1 MFESVHNYYIMFWVL
16 VLFFNNLC
24 PYHLLFCLQ
33 YCFRMFE
40 MQAILCVLTY
50 NLWKKNWTILMCI
63 LTFDSHTCINLT
75 IIFKKKIRLKNGN
88 AHKFNM
94 LCSALELLT
103 FGSKDRVEGIMQES
117 FLKRKSV
124 MDMFQKI
131 IDRNIKCCKLIFV
144 F

>member
-1 MFESVHNYYIMFWVL
+1 MYSFTKSRFENEIALNLLINFNLLNFKNLLIRYTAMFESVHNYYVIIWVL

-88 AHKFNM
+88 AQVQHALFSIRTFN
-94 LCSALELLT
+94 
-103 FGSKDRVEGIMQES
+103 FR
-117 FLKRKSV
+117 
-124 MDMFQKI
+124 
-131 IDRNIKCCKLIFV
+131 
-144 F
+144 